1 MASNPIYV
9 LAPSFFALAIS
20 GFLILAYI
28 FLLVT
33 HFNSFL
39 KSDYTKQLQIIGILC
54 IAFAVHGSLHLGL
67 ENTYN
72 FNPYS
77 LLMR

>member
-1 MASNPIYV
+1 MASIPNYV

-20 GFLILAYI
+20 GFLILI
-28 FLLVT
+28 FLVVLIT

-39 KSDYTKQLQIIGILC
+39 KIDYLKQLQIIGILC
-54 IAFAVHGSLHLGL
+54 IAFSVHGLLHLGL

-77 LLMR
+77 LLMG

>member
-1 MASNPIYV
+1 MASHPIYV
-9 LAPSFFALAIS
+9 LAPSFFSLAIS

-28 FLLVT
+28 FVLGT
-33 HFNSFL
+33 HFSSFL
-39 KSDYTKQLQIIGILC
+39 KFDYVKQLQIIGTLC

>member
-1 MASNPIYV
+1 MTAHPIYV

-28 FLLVT
+28 FVLGT
-33 HFNSFL
+33 HFKSFL
-39 KSDYTKQLQIIGILC
+39 KIDYVKQLQVIGIFA

>member
-1 MASNPIYV
+1 MASNPNYV

-20 GFLILAYI
+20 GFLILI
-28 FLLVT
+28 FLYILIS

-39 KSDYTKQLQIIGILC
+39 KIDYLKQLQIIGILC
-54 IAFAVHGSLHLGL
+54 IAFSVHGLLHLGL

-77 LLMR
+77 LLMG

>member
-20 GFLILAYI
+20 GFLLLAYI

-33 HFNSFL
+33 HFRSFL
-39 KSDYTKQLQIIGILC
+39 KSDYLKKLQIIGILC

-67 ENTYN
+67 ENAYN

>member
-20 GFLILAYI
+20 GFLLLAYI
-28 FLLVT
+28 IVLVT
-33 HFNSFL
+33 HFRTFL

-67 ENTYN
+67 ENSYN

>member
-1 MASNPIYV
+1 MAAHPIYV

-20 GFLILAYI
+20 GFLILI
-28 FLLVT
+28 FLYILIS
-33 HFNSFL
+33 HFNTFL
-39 KSDYTKQLQIIGILC
+39 KIDYLKQLQIIGILC
-54 IAFAVHGSLHLGL
+54 IAFSVHGLLHLGL

-77 LLMR
+77 LLMG

>member
-1 MASNPIYV
+1 MVSNPIYV

-20 GFLILAYI
+20 GFLLLAYI
-28 FLLVT
+28 FVLGT

-39 KSDYTKQLQIIGILC
+39 KSDYTKKLQIIGI
-54 IAFAVHGSLHLGL
+54 FALAIGVHGSLHLGL

>member
-1 MASNPIYV
+1 MPSNSIYV

-20 GFLILAYI
+20 GFLLLAYV
-28 FLLVT
+28 FVLVT
-33 HFNSFL
+33 HFSSFL
-39 KSDYTKQLQIIGILC
+39 KIDYTKQLQIIGI
-54 IAFAVHGSLHLGL
+54 FALAIGVHGSLHLGL